1 MAFPAGL
8 LHFLPQA
15 GDVCHD
21 RIVSIHVFFF
31 PDCFKQLFRGDDF
44 PTVLTEI
51 PENVKLNGGEG
62 EVFSVEG
69 TLVAILTDE
78 QAAEVVFI
86 PLLLSGVCGVIA
98 CVPAQLGLYPG
109 HQFQGAEWFSN
120 IIICTQREAHDFVH
134 VFRLGAEHQNGIQ
147 MGLSNFLAEGKSI
160 HVR

>member
-1 MAFPAGL
+1 M
-8 LHFLPQA
+8 
-15 GDVCHD
+15 CHD

-120 IIICTQREAHDFVH
+120 IIICTQCEAHDFVH
-134 VFRLGAEHQNGIQ
+134 VFHLGAEHQNGIQ

-160 HVR
+160 RVR